1 MPVGDVRPG
10 LTSKRLKAW
19 VFFAGWQWWRKR
31 KNWVEKLG
39 RQKIGHVSLSLSIYI
54 YILLYIYIFMLII
67 EFSWFTLFHCITLYN
82 VYVLHYLYIIELVC
96 PFVGHPML
104 KGVWAREIYGISTL
118 SKHRR
123 VANPSGLLCFFASLV
138 YVPKK
143 SASFTSR
150 VWLSR
155 NFGHDLTTKLTV
167 CKPTNSALV
176 AWFPTWTIALHSDLW
191 SITLYTQIVSV
202 GLPINR
208 TYGQH
213 THTLLKILEQW
224 TWPCIRG
231 RKNEVSTTPM
241 LRVPK
246 W

>member
-1 MPVGDVRPG
+1 M
-10 LTSKRLKAW
+10 
-19 VFFAGWQWWRKR
+19 
-31 KNWVEKLG
+31 
-39 RQKIGHVSLSLSIYI
+39 
-54 YILLYIYIFMLII
+54 
-67 EFSWFTLFHCITLYN
+67 
-82 VYVLHYLYIIELVC
+82 
-96 PFVGHPML
+96 GHPML

-191 SITLYTQIVSV
+191 SITLHTQIVSV
-202 GLPINR
+202 GGAHKQDIR
-208 TYGQH
+208 A
-213 THTLLKILEQW
+213 HTLLKILEQW
-224 TWPCIRG
+224 TWPCMCVAFGDQRTRCPQLQCRG
-231 RKNEVSTTPM
+231 FLNDS
-241 LRVPK
+241 
-246 W
+246 